1 VEVPKS
7 KTQVSADLRDEA
19 DAMDDL
25 AHALADYLRRSV
37 VVVGTDGKEVVVKPR
52 AGRTLDS

>member
-1 VEVPKS
+1 MRKS

-19 DAMDDL
+19 GAMDDL
-25 AHALADYLRRSV
+25 AHALADYLRRTV
-37 VVVGTDGKEVVVKPR
+37 VVVGTDGTEVVVKPR